1 MINADTNTKFLV
13 LTNNRSG
20 STWLMSTLNSHPQ
33 VTAQGELFLPRPR
46 VAEKR
51 WDSDFALPRYIE
63 TRFGWAA
70 VRPFTVFS
78 YLNRL
83 YRMPGAVGFK
93 LMYLQLA
100 QYPEIL
106 GYLVWRRI
114 PIVHLV
120 RRNHLDVVVS
130 YAVKAKIG
138 RAHLLSGDKTPRDLT
153 IDLDTRTLIRQL
165 NWLRRQQAYARRL
178 LRLCRLRHM
187 EVAYDDLVR
196 DPAQFEGVLDFLG
209 IPANQYAL
217 QSRLERIRGGGHRD
231 VIANY
236 EAVRNALASSEFA
249 ELLQ

>member
-1 MINADTNTKFLV
+1 MIDAGPNTQFLV

-20 STWLMSTLNSHPQ
+20 STWVMSTLNSHPQ

-51 WDSDFALPRYIE
+51 WDSDFACPRYVE
-63 TRFGWAA
+63 TRLGTAA
-70 VRPFTVFS
+70 VRPFTVYS

-83 YRMPGAVGFK
+83 YRTPGTVGFK

-106 GYLVWRRI
+106 SYLMWRRI
-114 PIVHLV
+114 PVVHLV
-120 RRNHLDVVVS
+120 RRNHLEVVVS

-138 RAHLLSGDKTPRDLT
+138 QAHLLSGDQSPRDLRV
-153 IDLDTRTLIRQL
+153 DLDTGSLIRRL
-165 NWLRRQQAYARRL
+165 DWLGKQQAYARRV

-187 EVAYDDLVR
+187 EIAYEDLVQDHSR
-196 DPAQFEGVLDFLG
+196 FERILEFLA
-209 IPANQYAL
+209 IEPQAHAL
-217 QSRLERIRGGGHRD
+217 QSRLEKIRKGGHRD

-236 EAVRNALASSEFA
+236 EAVRSALAHSQYA
-249 ELLQ
+249 ELLD